1 MKAIITIGC
10 SGSGKSTY
18 AKELIKVNK
27 TLVELNRDSL
37 RFKEQ
42 EINWNTY
49 KFTSENEDKVTR
61 EFNILLNQYIKYK
74 QDIIISDTNLN
85 LKRLSSLEY
94 NLKNNGYT
102 VERKYF
108 NVSFDELLKRNN
120 QRKSGVPY
128 EVLLNQYIN
137 YQRNYNNIKKYS
149 PNFNKRKA
157 YIVDIDGTLS
167 EKCNRNIFDYSK
179 VQYDLPL
186 EHITTIISSLYD
198 TTDYKIFFL
207 TGRDDNC
214 FNETLSW
221 LRKNVYPFVIS
232 NDLIMRITGDKRKD
246 SIVKMELFDKYIRNN
261 YNVLAVFDDRKQVI
275 EECWSVLGVNII
287 NVGKLNERF

>member
-18 AKELIKVNK
+18 AKELMELNK
-27 TLVELNRDSL
+27 TLVELNRDNL
-37 RFKEQ
+37 RFKGQ
-42 EINWNTY
+42 EINWTNY
-49 KFTSENEDKVTR
+49 KFTSENEDNVTK
-61 EFNILLNQYIKYK
+61 EFNVLLNQYIKYK
-74 QDIIISDTNLN
+74 QDIIVSDTNLN
-85 LKRLSSLEY
+85 LKKLNSLEY
-94 NLKNNGYT
+94 KLKDNGYI

-108 NVSFDELLKRNN
+108 NVSFNELLKRNN

-128 EVLLNQYIN
+128 EVLLNQYIK
-137 YQRNYNNIKKYS
+137 YQRNYNGIKKYTQD
-149 PNFNKRKA
+149 FNKRKA

-179 VQYDLPL
+179 VKYDLPI
-186 EHITTIISSLYD
+186 EHIATIISSLHD

-207 TGRDDNC
+207 SGRDDKC
-214 FNETLSW
+214 FDETLNW
-221 LRKNVYPFVIS
+221 LRKNIYPFIIS
-232 NDLIMRITGDKRKD
+232 NDLIMRTTGDKRKD
-246 SIVKMELFDKYIRNN
+246 SIVKMELFDKYIRND

-287 NVGKLNERF
+287 NVGKLTERF